1 MTTYIE
7 SGSKNIYDI
16 KQNVKPNFIYIPI
29 YNSYPL
35 VKKDDYV
42 YINDVVVNNNIPIRS
57 SISGYVKGILNLKNI
72 NNELE
77 NYLVIENDYREQK
90 RNILK
95 IKNDIYSY
103 NKNEL
108 LDLLKEYGFNLI
120 LNDIEYLIISTIDNN
135 RYTFVQKAIL
145 YNNCEIILET
155 IDVLINI
162 INISKCFIIVN
173 DRDTYL
179 KKEINKY
186 LGSYL
191 NITLVSIPN
200 IYLTMWNKYLNRYLI
215 KKRIIKKNKKITT
228 CNVEIIN
235 YMYRAL
241 KFGEFATEKIIS
253 LNSNKYGSNVNI
265 NVKLYSNLNDLITLF
280 NLNNDISLI
289 NGGTL
294 TGSKIKSKNIIITKD
309 ITGISFV
316 KNDFKQTTKC
326 INCGLCSKVCPEK
339 LHPKLIME
347 NIDNKCINKMHLD
360 KCINCGLCSYYCPSK
375 IELNEYVKLA
385 KKKITNYEK

>member
-16 KQNVKPNFIYIPI
+16 KENLKPKFIYIPI
-29 YNSYPL
+29 YNNPL
-35 VKKDDYV
+35 VKKGDYV
-42 YINDVVVNNNIPIRS
+42 YINDVVVNNNIPIS
-57 SISGYVKGILNLKNI
+57 YSISGYVKGILNLKNI

-155 IDVLINI
+155 IDALINI

-200 IYLTMWNKYLNRYLI
+200 IYLTMWNKYLI
-215 KKRIIKKNKKITT
+215 
-228 CNVEIIN
+228 VIN
-235 YMYRAL
+235 I
-241 KFGEFATEKIIS
+241 GW
-253 LNSNKYGSNVNI
+253 
-265 NVKLYSNLNDLITLF
+265 
-280 NLNNDISLI
+280 
-289 NGGTL
+289 
-294 TGSKIKSKNIIITKD
+294 KD
-309 ITGISFV
+309 FS
-316 KNDFKQTTKC
+316 
-326 INCGLCSKVCPEK
+326 
-339 LHPKLIME
+339 
-347 NIDNKCINKMHLD
+347 
-360 KCINCGLCSYYCPSK
+360 
-375 IELNEYVKLA
+375 
-385 KKKITNYEK
+385 